1 MPSSDPVQRFQD
13 ILDNIDLIRS
23 YLATTTKDDFA
34 KGGMVYDAT
43 SYCFLRLAEA
53 AAKLG
58 DVAES
63 LAPDVPW
70 EKVRGLGNHLRH
82 GYDGVD
88 PDVLWDAADLQ
99 FPALETAVRLA
110 IDSLEQQKT
119 RPPR

>member
-13 ILDNIDLIRS
+13 ILDNIELIRS
-23 YLATTTKDDFA
+23 YLATTTKDEFA

-43 SYCFLRLAEA
+43 CYCFLRLAEA

-63 LAPDVPW
+63 LAPDISW
-70 EKVRGLGNHLRH
+70 DRVRGLGNHLRH
-82 GYDGVD
+82 GYDGID

-99 FPALETAVRLA
+99 FPALEAAVRSA
-110 IDSLEQQKT
+110 IESLEQQPT
-119 RPPR
+119 PHPR